1 MGTVFFYL
9 CGKILGK
16 NLKPEE
22 KRCLYNRGVIRKKIT
37 KKLKTQRKAMF
48 IYQRGD
54 KKKDNKK
61 T

>member
-1 MGTVFFYL
+1 M
-9 CGKILGK
+9 GK

>member
-1 MGTVFFYL
+1 MFIYQ
-9 CGKILGK
+9 
-16 NLKPEE
+16 
-22 KRCLYNRGVIRKKIT
+22 RGDKKKIT
-37 KKLKTQRKAMF
+37 KKLKIQRKTVF